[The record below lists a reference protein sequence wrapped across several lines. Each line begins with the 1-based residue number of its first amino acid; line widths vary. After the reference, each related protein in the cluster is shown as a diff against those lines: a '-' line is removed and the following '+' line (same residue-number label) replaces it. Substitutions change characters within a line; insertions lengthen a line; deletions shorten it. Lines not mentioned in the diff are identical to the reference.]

1 MVAHPRVPR
10 HRRRRL
16 SPRRPQRRTPG
27 PAPPS
32 SLLEQPCPCR
42 HGGSAGRPLPGG
54 PRHQSDEGQCE
65 EHRGDGE
72 GDLPVRGV
80 GSPLIFETTL
90 EDAGEGAAN
99 EALEA
104 GVDVVIAAG
113 GDGTIRAVA
122 SALTGTATPMGIIPM
137 GTGNLLARNLDLV
150 LDKPEWAIRIALW
163 GRNRDVDVGVAQI
176 SRRGDRHVFMVMTGL
191 GFDAEVMAKTTANA
205 KSRLGWLAYLE
216 AGSRTLVGRPSHVKI
231 TYDDDY
237 RVSARVRSVIGGN
250 CGKLQGGIQPPP
262 RRSSTTA
269 SSTSSS
275 SARRTSANGW
285 VSPPRSSAARPAT
298 ACTPTSASATTSSSN
313 PVTNSRSSSTGTPRA
328 RRSTS
333 RWGSCRRRS
342 PSRCRRPIS
351 ARRSG
356 PKSGPCEAGRPR
368 SEAGRR
374 ALPAARHLWVDTT
387 RR

>member
-1 MVAHPRVPR
+1 MTLDLDPDILWLLIPGFLVTVVAAYLLGARNGGRRVL
-10 HRRRRL
+10 RRL
-16 SPRRPQRRTPG
+16 HRFSNNHA
-27 PAPPS
+27 PAGMEEVPADRYRAALVINPTKANAKNIAATAKAI
-32 SLLEQPCPCR
+32 CR
-42 HGGSAGRPLPGG
+42 F
-54 PRHQSDEGQCE
+54 EGWA
-65 EHRGDGE
+65 
-72 GDLPVRGV
+72 P
-80 GSPLIFETTL
+80 PLIFETTL

-176 SRRGDRHVFMVMTGL
+176 SRGGDRHVFMVMTGL

-250 CGKLQGGIQPPP
+250 CGKLQGGIQLLPE
-262 RRSSTTA
+262 A
-269 SSTSSS
+269 VIDD
-275 SARRTSANGW
+275 GLLDVLV
-285 VSPPRSSAARPAT
+285 VSPKNLGQWVGVAASIIGRKTRNGLHTDIRKCHNVVIESRDELEVQLDGDPAGTTKYLAMGILPSAIT
-298 ACTPTSASATTSSSN
+298 VKVPTTDQRKEIRAEVW
-313 PVTNSRSSSTGTPRA
+313 PV
-328 RRSTS
+328 
-333 RWGSCRRRS
+333 
-342 PSRCRRPIS
+342 
-351 ARRSG
+351 
-356 PKSGPCEAGRPR
+356 
-368 SEAGRR
+368 
-374 ALPAARHLWVDTT
+374 
-387 RR
+387 